1 MALSYDQISAITKRY
16 FVPKFYDNVFD
27 VSPLLKRIKGKSYQK
42 IGGGTSIIVPLEYAA
57 NGSVGWYAGEETL
70 DTADTDIGTAAEYQ
84 WKQLYVNISVK
95 GIDELKNGGDAQVID
110 FVKVKVKN
118 AEKTMEDYL
127 GTGLYQT
134 STANAKSII
143 GLRAYAASTSS
154 TVGGISQTDYSW
166 WRPQVDSSTTTLTIA
181 AMRSRVQAVSINND
195 SCSVIATT
203 DSLYSSFYAL
213 LQPQQRFQ
221 DEQTAKAGFS
231 SLMFEGKP
239 VLADAYCPASH
250 MLFLN
255 EEYLMFK
262 VHKDRDMKFEPF
274 MKPINQDVK
283 SAKILWAGAFCS
295 ANGRQ
300 QGAMT
305 ALTA

>member
-134 STANAKSII
+134 SSANPKSII

-166 WRPQVDSSTTTLTIA
+166 WRPQVDTTTTTLTIA
-181 AMRSRVQAVSINND
+181 AMRNRVQAVSINND

-203 DSLYSSFYAL
+203 DSLYSSFYGL

-239 VLADAYCPASH
+239 VLADAYCPAQH

>member
-1 MALSYDQISAITKRY
+1 MALTYDQISAITRRY
-16 FVPKFYDNVFD
+16 FVPQFYDNVFD
-27 VSPLLKRIKGKSYQK
+27 VSPILKRIKQKAYQK
-42 IGGGTSIIVPLEYAA
+42 IGGGTSILVPLEYAA
-57 NGSVGWYAGEETL
+57 NTSVGWYSGEETL
-70 DTADTDIGTAAEYQ
+70 DTTDTDIGTAAEYQ

-95 GIDELKNGGDAQVID
+95 GIDEIKNGGDAQVID

-143 GLRAYAASTSS
+143 GLRAYAGSISS

-166 WRPQVDSSTTTLTIA
+166 WRPQVDSTTTTLTIA
-181 AMRSRVQAVSINND
+181 AMQSRDTATAINND
-195 SCSVIATT
+195 KTTVVATT
-203 DSLYSSFYAL
+203 DTLYNSFYAL

-221 DEQTAKAGFS
+221 DENMAKAGFS
-231 SLMFEGKP
+231 SLMFNGKP
-239 VLADAYCPASH
+239 VVNDAYCPANH
-250 MLFLN
+250 MFFIN
-255 EEYLMFK
+255 EKYLMFK
-262 VHKDRDMKFEPF
+262 VHRERDMKFEPF

-295 ANGRQ
+295 ANGRM

>member
-1 MALSYDQISAITKRY
+1 MALTYDQISAITKRY

-27 VSPLLKRIKGKSYQK
+27 VSPLLKRIKQKSYQK
-42 IGGGTSIIVPLEYAA
+42 IGGGTSILVPLEYNTNDAL
-57 NGSVGWYAGEETL
+57 GWYSGEETL
-70 DTADTDIGTAAEYQ
+70 DTSDTDIGTAAEYQ

-95 GIDELKNGGDAQVID
+95 GIDEIKNGGDAQVID

-118 AEKTMEDYL
+118 AEKSAEDYL

-143 GLRAYAASTSS
+143 GLRAYAASISS

-166 WRPQVDSSTTTLTIA
+166 WRPQLDSSTTTLTIA
-181 AMRSRVQAVSINND
+181 AMRSRMQACSINND
-195 SCSVIATT
+195 KPSVISTT
-203 DSLYSSFYAL
+203 DSLYNAFYAL

-221 DEQTAKAGFS
+221 DEKMANAGFT
-231 SLMFEGKP
+231 SLMFEGIP
-239 VLADAYCPASH
+239 VLPDSYCPSSH
-250 MLFLN
+250 MFFLN

-295 ANGRQ
+295 ANGRM
-300 QGAMT
+300 QGAMS
-305 ALTA
+305 ALTG

>member
-27 VSPLLKRIKGKSYQK
+27 VSPLLKRFKSKNYQK
-42 IGGGTSIIVPLEYAA
+42 IGGGEKIIVPLEYAQ
-57 NGSVGWYAGEETL
+57 NGAAGWYSGEETL

-84 WKQLYVNISVK
+84 WKQLYVNISVR
-95 GIDELKNGGDAQVID
+95 GIDEIKNSGDAAVID

-127 GTGLYQT
+127 GDGLYAT
-134 STANAKSII
+134 STGNAKSVI
-143 GLRAYAASTSS
+143 GLRAYAGSTSS
-154 TVGGISQTDYSW
+154 TVGGISQTTYTW
-166 WRPQVDSSTTTLTIA
+166 WAPQVDSSTTTLTIA
-181 AMRSRVQAVSINND
+181 AMRSRAQATSINGD
-195 SCSVIATT
+195 QFSVIATT
-203 DSLYSSFYAL
+203 DTLYNSFYAL

-221 DEQTAKAGFS
+221 DEAMAKAGFTS
-231 SLMFEGKP
+231 IMFEGKP
-239 VLADAYCPASH
+239 VLPDAYCPASH
-250 MLFLN
+250 MFFLN
-255 EEYLMFK
+255 EDYLMFK
-262 VHKDRDMKFEPF
+262 VHKERDMKFEPF

-295 ANGRQ
+295 ANGRM

>member
-1 MALSYDQISAITKRY
+1 MALTYDQISAITRRH
-16 FVPKFYDNVFD
+16 FVPKFQDNVFD
-27 VSPLLKRIKGKSYQK
+27 VSPILSRFKKKNYRK
-42 IGGGTSIIVPLEYAA
+42 IGGGTSILQPLEYAA
-57 NGSVGWYAGEETL
+57 NTSVGWYAGEETL
-70 DTADTDIGTAAEYQ
+70 ETADVDIGTAAEYQ
-84 WKQLYVNISVK
+84 WKQLYVNISIR
-95 GIDELKNGGDAQVID
+95 GIDEIKNGGDAQVID

-127 GTGLYQT
+127 GDGLYQT
-134 STANAKSII
+134 STADAKSII

-181 AMRSRVQAVSINND
+181 AMQSREQAVSINND
-195 SCSVIATT
+195 RCTVIATT
-203 DSLYSSFYAL
+203 DSLYNAFYAL

-221 DEQTAKAGFS
+221 DDSTAKAGFA
-231 SLMFEGKP
+231 SLLFNGKP
-239 VLADAYCPASH
+239 VLPDAYCPASH
-250 MLFLN
+250 MFFLN
-255 EEYLMFK
+255 EEYLGFT

-274 MKPINQDVK
+274 LKPVNQDVK
-283 SAKILWAGAFCS
+283 SAKILWAGAFTS
-295 ANGRQ
+295 ANGRM

>member
-1 MALSYDQISAITKRY
+1 MALTYDQISAITKRH

-27 VSPLLKRIKGKSYQK
+27 VSPLLKRIKNKSYQK
-42 IGGGTSIIVPLEYAA
+42 IGGGTSILVPLEYAA
-57 NGSVGWYAGEETL
+57 NTSTGWYSGEETL
-70 DTADTDIGTAAEYQ
+70 ETADVDIGTAAEYQ
-84 WKQLYVNISVK
+84 WKQLYVNISIR
-95 GIDELKNGGDAQVID
+95 GIDEIKNGGDAQVID

-118 AEKTMEDYL
+118 AEKTMEDKL
-127 GTGLYQT
+127 GTGIY
-134 STANAKSII
+134 STGSDAKAIM
-143 GLRAYAASTSS
+143 GLRAFAASTSS
-154 TVGGISQTDYSW
+154 SVGGISQTDYSW
-166 WRPQVDSSTTTLTIA
+166 WRPQVDTSTTTLTIA
-181 AMRSRVQAVSINND
+181 SMRSRMQAVSVNNEG
-195 SCSVIATT
+195 CSVIATT

-221 DEQTAKAGFS
+221 DAETAKAGFS

-255 EEYLMFK
+255 EEYIGFK
-262 VHKDRDMKFEPF
+262 VHRERDMKFEPF

-283 SAKILWAGAFCS
+283 SAKILWAGAFTS
-295 ANGRQ
+295 ANGRL